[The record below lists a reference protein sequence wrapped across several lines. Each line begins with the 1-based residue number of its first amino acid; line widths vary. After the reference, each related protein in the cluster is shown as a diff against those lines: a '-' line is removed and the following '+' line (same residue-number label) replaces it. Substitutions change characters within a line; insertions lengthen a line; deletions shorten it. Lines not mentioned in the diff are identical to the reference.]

1 MKQWIK
7 THWLSLA
14 IIFSL
19 FYISVST
26 QRNLNVEKRKNIDL
40 EMSVQNYKLKDGTL
54 VSTTIVKEV
63 TEKEIKEVIKKSSKQ
78 TKLLSKKFKEV
89 KELSASH
96 QVAEIDTIK
105 VIFTDT
111 ISKIKEGEKI
121 GIGYSFNYRV
131 SPEDLSI
138 YNLKI
143 PDTITRISG
152 VKTKWFLGRET
163 HTIDVIHSNPN
174 IITYGSNSFELK
186 PKKPWYKTNLFFY
199 SVGVITA
206 GYILK

>member
-7 THWLSLA
+7 RHWISLV

-19 FYISVST
+19 FYMSVST
-26 QRNLNVEKRKNIDL
+26 QRNLNLEKRKNIDL
-40 EMSVQNYKLKDGTL
+40 EMSIESYKLKDGTQ
-54 VSTTIVKEV
+54 VSSTIIKEV
-63 TEKEIKEVIKKSSKQ
+63 TAKEIKEVIKKSSKQ
-78 TKLLSKKFKEV
+78 TKLLSKQFKEV

-96 QVAEIDTIK
+96 QVAQIDTIK
-105 VIFTDT
+105 VTFTDT
-111 ISKIKEGEKI
+111 ITKIKQGEKI
-121 GIGYSFNYRV
+121 GIGYSFSYRV
-131 SPEDLSI
+131 TPEDLSI

-152 VKTKWFLGRET
+152 VKRKWFLGRET

-186 PKKPWYKTNLFFY
+186 PKKPWYKTNLFFF
-199 SVGVITA
+199 SVGVISA